1 MDICVASFC
10 EDGAYSFNHLNT
22 SQEIHAE
29 INEIPLD
36 AFLFV
41 FFLFKNEHVMVEE
54 LLQLLICEVDTQLF
68 KAVEL
73 WFFCGWEGQTINQ
86 KVLYR
91 STFSCSTRF
100 LLKTNKDF
108 FIRSTQIGGA
118 LKQQQKSRLG
128 GARWQVFEIFNQ
140 LWDFFFHKGSN
151 IENDNEE
158 VWFSKRQDFGGV
170 VNCLLFKGLHLKRL
184 L

>member
-140 LWDFFFHKGSN
+140 LWDFFFIRVPTLKTIMKRFGSAK
-151 IENDNEE
+151 D
-158 VWFSKRQDFGGV
+158 KTLGGW
-170 VNCLLFKGLHLKRL
+170 
-184 L
+184 